1 MLIYYTKVILCF
13 LNNSLLSNLESSSL
27 NQDRSKELQFLVNMD
42 FIFIQI

>member
-1 MLIYYTKVILCF
+1 MLIYYTKVILCI